1 MADKKRVVALA
12 FSDLHINDWSKF
24 NKDNERTLNHFKV
37 LSHLVSKANKYD
49 CPVLFC
55 GDLLHKAESI
65 SNNLFATLQY
75 EMVHMYGDWGLYK
88 SELWAISGNH
98 DMPSANTKEHPS
110 NSWVAILSN
119 YYKFLECID
128 WQSRETEYI
137 KVWGIPYLDHNIG
150 LNEAVKAIEVDP
162 NKKNI
167 LLLHTDYP
175 GAKDTDGVEV
185 GTVENLN
192 TNLLSKFDLVLI
204 GHIHKPQR
212 LSKKVYMVGAPLQ
225 QRRTDRN
232 CDMGYL
238 KIYEDMTVKFVNLS
252 EKFPKFIDVE
262 KEEDIKDDGNYYTVV
277 GAKKALEEETQKE
290 NRITQRLSKKR
301 LVRRYMKA
309 RGIKDDKKQEV
320 LLKVLK
326 EAGDDNI

>member
-24 NKDNERTLNHFKV
+24 NKDNERTRNHFKV
-37 LSHLVSKANKYD
+37 LSHLVSKACKYD
-49 CPVLFC
+49 CPILFC
-55 GDLLHKAESI
+55 GDLLHKAESV
-65 SNNLFATLQY
+65 STDLLATIQVQF
-75 EMVHMYGDWGLYK
+75 VHLLGEWGLYK
-88 SELWAISGNH
+88 SEIWAISGNH
-98 DMPSANTKEHPS
+98 DMPSTNTKDHPS
-110 NSWVAILSN
+110 NSLVSILSN
-119 YYKFLECID
+119 YYEWLKCID
-128 WQSRETEYI
+128 WQCLETEDI

-150 LNEAVKAIEVDP
+150 LNEAVKAIQVDP

-192 TNLLSKFDLVLI
+192 TNLLSKFDLTLI

-252 EKFPKFIDVE
+252 DKFPKFIDVE
-262 KEEDIKDDGNYYTVV
+262 TEDQIKDDGNYYTVV
-277 GAKKALEEETQKE
+277 GAKAKLEEDKP
-290 NRITQRLSKKR
+290 NKITKALSKKK
-301 LVRRYMKA
+301 LVRRYLKA
-309 RGIKDDKKQEV
+309 KGIKDTQKKEV
-320 LLKVLK
+320 LLKILK
-326 EAGDDNI
+326 EAEHDNV

>member
-37 LSHLVSKANKYD
+37 LSYLVSKANKYD

-55 GDLLHKAESI
+55 GDLLHQAKSI
-65 SNNLFATLQY
+65 SNDLFATLQY

-119 YYKFLECID
+119 YYNFLECID

-150 LNEAVKAIEVDP
+150 LNEAVKAIEVDQT
-162 NKKNI
+162 KKNI

-175 GAKDTDGVEV
+175 GAKDTDGIEV

-192 TNLLSKFDLVLI
+192 INLLSKFDLTLI

-212 LSKKVYMVGAPLQ
+212 LGKKVYMVGAPLQ
-225 QRRTDRN
+225 QRRTDKN

-252 EKFPKFIDVE
+252 DKFPKFIDVE
-262 KEEDIKDDGNYYTVV
+262 TEDEVKEDGNYYTVV
-277 GAKKALEEETQKE
+277 GAKAKLKEEKPHK
-290 NRITQRLSKKR
+290 ITKSLSKKR
-301 LVRRYMKA
+301 LVKRYLKA
-309 RGIKDDKKQEV
+309 KGIKDEQKKEV

-326 EAGDDNI
+326 EADNDNI

>member
-12 FSDLHINDWSKF
+12 FSDLHINNWSKF
-24 NKDNERTLNHFKV
+24 NKDNERTRNHFKV

-55 GDLLHKAESI
+55 GDLLHKAESV
-65 SNNLFATLQY
+65 NTDLLATIQVEFIRLLG
-75 EMVHMYGDWGLYK
+75 EWGLYK
-88 SELWAISGNH
+88 SEVWAISGNH

-110 NSWVAILSN
+110 NSLVTILSN
-119 YYKFLECID
+119 YYDWIKCID
-128 WQSRETEYI
+128 WTSQEDDYI

-150 LNEAVKAIEVDP
+150 LNEAVKAIEVDK

-175 GAKDTDGVEV
+175 GAKDTDGIEV

-192 TNLLSKFDLVLI
+192 INLLSKFDLTLI

-212 LSKKVYMVGAPLQ
+212 LGKKVYMVGAPLQ
-225 QRRTDRN
+225 QRRTDKN
-232 CDMGYL
+232 CEMGYL

-252 EKFPKFIDVE
+252 DKFPKFIDVE
-262 KEEDIKDDGNYYTVV
+262 TEGEVKDDGNYYTVV
-277 GAKKALEEETQKE
+277 GAKIKLEEDKPH
-290 NRITQRLSKKR
+290 RITKALSKKR
-301 LVRRYMKA
+301 LVKRYLKA
-309 RGIKDDKKQEV
+309 KGIKDEQKKEV
-320 LLKVLK
+320 LLRVLK
-326 EAGDDNI
+326 EADHDNV

>member
-37 LSHLVSKANKYD
+37 LSHLVSKASKYD

-65 SNNLFATLQY
+65 SSDLFATIQS
-75 EMVHMYGDWGLYK
+75 EMIHMYGDWGLYK
-88 SELWAISGNH
+88 ADLWAISGNH

-110 NSWVAILSN
+110 NSWVAMLSN
-119 YYKFLECID
+119 YYNFLECID
-128 WQSRETEYI
+128 WQSRETEDI

-150 LNEAVKAIEVDP
+150 LNEAVKAIEVDKT
-162 NKKNI
+162 KKNI

-175 GAKDTDGVEV
+175 GARDTDGVEV

-192 TNLLSKFDLVLI
+192 TNLLSKFDLTLI

-212 LSKKVYMVGAPLQ
+212 LGKKIYMVGAPLQ
-225 QRRTDRN
+225 QRRTDKN
-232 CDMGYL
+232 CEMGYL

-252 EKFPKFIDVE
+252 NKFPKFIDVE
-262 KEEDIKDDGNYYTVV
+262 TEEGIKDDGNYYTVV
-277 GAKKALEEETQKE
+277 GSKIKLEEEKPHK
-290 NRITQRLSKKR
+290 ITKALSKKR
-301 LVRRYMKA
+301 LVKRYLKA
-309 RGIKDDKKQEV
+309 RGIADEQKKEV
-320 LLKVLK
+320 LLRVLK
-326 EAGDDNI
+326 EADDDNI